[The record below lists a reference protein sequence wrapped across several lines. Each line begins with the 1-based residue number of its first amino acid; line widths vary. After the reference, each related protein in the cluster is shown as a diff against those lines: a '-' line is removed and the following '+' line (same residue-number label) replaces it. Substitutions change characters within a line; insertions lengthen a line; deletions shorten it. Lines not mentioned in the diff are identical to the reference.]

1 MAIKQAAALR
11 YKNDETA
18 APRVVAI
25 GQGQAAERI
34 VSLARE
40 YGVPVV
46 ENVEVVG
53 KLVHMPPGQQ
63 IPPQLYEAVARIL
76 AFVYRLN
83 KSK

>member
-1 MAIKQAAALR
+1 MMKKQAVAL
-11 YKNDETA
+11 KHKIGETA
-18 APRVVAI
+18 VPRVVAI
-25 GQGQAAERI
+25 GQGQTAERI

-46 ENVEVVG
+46 EDIEVVG
-53 KLVHMPPGQQ
+53 KLVHMPPDRQ
-63 IPPQLYEAVARIL
+63 IPLELYEAVARIL